1 MLTPLI
7 KNLTAIQQRI
17 DANGD
22 LDFFDLDLNSL
33 STDPFLLY
41 HTTTGRITYCNKAF
55 EKSFGISGQEIRLPE
70 FRSETLIDTEDVSLF
85 NAKLAELGSLLPE
98 ERASLR
104 FSCRY
109 QAKEGAEYMCT
120 MMRLLADN
128 LVFIEL
134 IRPVQSGFFGVTNKT
149 TGEML
154 ADAEQMLDFGT
165 WIHDRKSKHIYWT
178 DGLKRLTEY
187 QIDKPETAGSID
199 ESYYRSLIIRDD
211 AYYSQIER
219 LREGMRQGGYE
230 VKYNIRT
237 HSGNIKTVLEK
248 VKLEYDETHNIQLGM
263 GIVKDVTDYEK
274 ALTSLSEYRMMM
286 LESEDKFHYGLWE
299 YDYTKDEVL
308 WSDGMYRI
316 FGYDPKTDREL
327 VKVDRDIYKKH
338 INEDDHYRIEEQ
350 SRKISNGADDYSWE
364 FDITTAD
371 GQLRTISTYA
381 KVLRNRQQ
389 EAVRVIGTSRDITQ
403 LKEYERGL
411 ETKIKELNKS
421 NRELESFAYVASHD
435 MQEPLRKISTFGQRL
450 QNKFSEELGEDGR
463 MYIDRMM
470 ASAESMRNLIDNL
483 LEFSRITSNNAYEK
497 TDLSQIVQQVCEEL
511 DMKIEENQASV
522 DVQVLPVVECIS
534 SQMKQLFNNLVNN
547 ALKFRSPDR
556 PLQIRIRSELLSQKE
571 VRERHLQP
579 YKKYAH
585 IIVSDNGIGF
595 EQQYADRIFQLFQR
609 LQGKSEYPGTGMGLS
624 ISKKIVE
631 NHNGM
636 ISAES
641 AEDQG
646 ATFHIILPY
655 SQ

>member
-1 MLTPLI
+1 MLIPLI
-7 KNLTAIQQRI
+7 KDLTAIQQRI
-17 DANGD
+17 EAKGD
-22 LDFFDLDLNSL
+22 LDLFDLDLNTL
-33 STDPFLLY
+33 SADCFFLY
-41 HTTTGRITYCNKAF
+41 HTASDRIAYCNKAF
-55 EKSFGISGQEIRLPE
+55 ESMFGIGAKQMLLPE
-70 FRSETLIDTEDVSLF
+70 FRPDSLIDNEDASIF
-85 NAKLAELGSLLPE
+85 YAKLTALGGLLPE
-98 ERASLR
+98 GQTNLR
-104 FSCRY
+104 FGCRFLI
-109 QAKEGAEYMCT
+109 KGRTEYMNAQ
-120 MMRLLADN
+120 MRPFTDN

-134 IRPVQSGFFGVTNKT
+134 SKPLQTSFFGVTNKT

-154 ADAEQMLDFGT
+154 ADAEQMLDFGI

-187 QIDKPETAGSID
+187 NMEKPETAASID

-211 AYYSQIER
+211 SYYSQIEK
-219 LREGMRQGGYE
+219 LRDGMRQGGYE

-248 VKLEYDETHNIQLGM
+248 VKLEYDDTHNIQLGM
-263 GIVKDVTDYEK
+263 GIVKNVTDYEK
-274 ALTSLSEYRMMM
+274 TLTSLNEYRMMM

-299 YDYTKDEVL
+299 YDFEKDELV

-316 FGYDPKTDREL
+316 FGYDPKTDRAHT
-327 VKVDRDIYKKH
+327 KIDRNIYKRH
-338 INEDDHYRIEEQ
+338 ISEDDHYRIEEQ
-350 SRKISNGADDYSWE
+350 SRKISNGAEDYSWE
-364 FDITTAD
+364 FDITSAD

-381 KVLRNRQQ
+381 KVLRNRQH

-411 ETKIKELNKS
+411 ENKIKELNKS

-450 QNKFSEELGEDGR
+450 QNKFSESLGDDGR

-483 LEFSRITSNNAYEK
+483 LEFSRIASNNAYEK
-497 TDLSQIVQQVCEEL
+497 TDLSLIVQQVCEEL
-511 DMKIEENQASV
+511 DMKIEESQAT
-522 DVQVLPVVECIS
+522 VQVEVLPVVECIS
-534 SQMKQLFNNLVNN
+534 SQIKQLFNNLVNN

-571 VRERHLQP
+571 VRDRHLQP
-579 YKKYAH
+579 HKKYAH

-595 EQQYADRIFQLFQR
+595 EQQYADKIFQLFQR

-631 NHNGM
+631 NHNGI
-636 ISAES
+636 ISTEAE
-641 AEDQG
+641 EGKG